1 MPTYPYQFRRDTLAN
16 WKSAN
21 PVLREGEMGLEL
33 PGVVGDDGVKMFKF
47 KIGDGATAWNALPYA
62 SGPAGP
68 SPEYQWSGTS
78 LRFMNP
84 DGTWGSY
91 VNLRGPQGTKGEQ
104 GDPGPAGTATP
115 ATKTTIGGV
124 IIGDNINVTANGCIS
139 VIGLVPVGG
148 IVAFSGTF
156 SRRNPIDMKTKKVM
170 TGWCLCDG
178 TATNGL
184 AVPDLRDRMIMGA
197 GTTYQTGSKGGAA
210 THTHSVSA
218 TVGGTTTTV
227 AQTAKHYHE
236 QGTQVVDDA
245 RVPSWGRRGSKDTCR
260 SGWQTS
266 IGAAV
271 GWSGSVSDA
280 GASASHT
287 HSLTGVKSGSASS
300 LPPYYA
306 LAYIMRIA

>member
-210 THTHSVSA
+210 THTHSVSG
-218 TVGGTTTTV
+218 TVGATTLTV
-227 AQTAKHYHE
+227 AQLAKHTHTVNA
-236 QGTQVVDDA
+236 GGSMLVDVWN
-245 RVPSWGRRGSKDTCR
+245 RESP
-260 SGWQTS
+260 TS
-266 IGAAV
+266 
-271 GWSGSVSDA
+271 S
-280 GASASHT
+280 SASVTTSATGSSSAHT
-287 HSLTGVKSGSASS
+287 HSLTGAKSGSASS

-306 LAYIMRIA
+306 LAYIMRVA